1 MKNFVELFK
10 QRHDK
15 ELNTLRITA
24 NVAGR
29 EYPDEWGEYVKTQIA
44 IIMLNDDAMSDKLVD
59 SVCEMMVKQF
69 KLMPDLNYQLTDEE
83 KEICAL
89 AKLAVGMEKENK

>member
-1 MKNFVELFK
+1 MQNFVELFK

-24 NVAGR
+24 NIVGR

-44 IIMLNDDAMSDKLVD
+44 IIMLNDDSMFDKLVD

-83 KEICAL
+83 KAICAL
-89 AKLAVGMEKENK
+89 AKLAVGMKKENK